1 MNIDRK
7 RERVQAAFHRSIET
21 LARTQEQLQESL
33 LQATEMLVSAIRQG
47 GKILAC
53 GNGGS
58 AADAQHFVAELV
70 VRLRSGFNRPA
81 IPALALTTD
90 TSILTAGANDYGFE
104 NVFARQVEALG
115 REGDVLVVFSTSGNS
130 PNVVEA
136 TRLAR
141 QKGVRVIGILGGDG
155 GALKKMVDLPLIVD
169 SRETARIQEVHG
181 VLIHI
186 LCDLLETELFDG
198 IGQK

>member
-1 MNIDRK
+1 MKIDEK
-7 RERVQAAFHRSIET
+7 RERVRDAFQKSIET
-21 LARTQEQLQESL
+21 LTRTREQLEEPL
-33 LQATEMLVSAIRQG
+33 LQAAEFLVTTIRQG

-70 VRLRSGFNRPA
+70 VRLRRSFNRPA

-115 REGDVLVVFSTSGNS
+115 REGDALVAFSTSGNS

-136 TRLAR
+136 VRLAR
-141 QKGVRVIGILGGDG
+141 KKEIRVIGVLGGDG
-155 GALKKMVDLPLIVD
+155 GVLKEMVDLPLVVA
-169 SRETARIQEVHG
+169 SRETARIQEAHG

-186 LCDLLETELFDG
+186 LCDLLETELFAETS
-198 IGQK
+198 